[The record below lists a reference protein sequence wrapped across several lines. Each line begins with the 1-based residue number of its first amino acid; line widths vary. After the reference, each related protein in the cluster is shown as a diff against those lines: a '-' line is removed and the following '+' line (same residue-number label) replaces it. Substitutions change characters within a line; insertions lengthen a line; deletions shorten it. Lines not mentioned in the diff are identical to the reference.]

1 MMSDSKPS
9 PEERKEVQPSAF
21 AETSTGA
28 TRTGDTLCHVF
39 QRTAARVPD
48 RVALRTLRGARELTW
63 AEYAAHV
70 RQVAG
75 GLAGLG
81 VTHGEPVAI
90 MSSNRIEF
98 HIIDTAIMHLGAVPV
113 SIYNT
118 LPPKD
123 IAYILENSGARTV
136 FAESAFLP
144 ALRAVNEHGVAL
156 DRVIVID
163 GAAEDAMALDD
174 LMRGAS
180 DFDLDAALRRL
191 RPEDL
196 ATISYTSGTTGAP
209 KGVELSHRSIL
220 RSIQAIDEVYGSID
234 GARMV
239 SLLPMAHVA
248 ERMFS
253 HWRGI
258 VGGFT
263 VSPVPH
269 PSEVAP
275 YLTDARPEY
284 VFSPPRLFEKLRA
297 AIEVYFESERD
308 PQRRALIAEALR
320 IGADKVDVEQSG
332 RQVDEQLGIRY
343 QELRAEIFVP
353 ALELVGLD
361 QVVVALTG
369 SAPVPP
375 DLVRFFL
382 ILGLPVYEGWGMSEL
397 TAFGAFNRPGD
408 TRIASVGYPLRGAE
422 IRLADD
428 GEILFRS
435 PWLMSGYRGRP
446 DLTAEAVDS
455 DGWLHTGDIG
465 TLVDGRLSIVD
476 RKKELII
483 SAFGKNMSPS
493 NIEFAVKNA
502 SPLIAQVC
510 VIGDARPYITALI
523 VIDSAVAATVTDA
536 VAGLHE
542 DPRIAAAVDDAVSA
556 ANQTLS
562 RVEQI
567 KRYRIMDAEW
577 LPGGDELS
585 PTMKL
590 KRRQIAEKHRQTI
603 ESLYL

>member
-1 MMSDSKPS
+1 MRPS
-9 PEERKEVQPSAF
+9 IL
-21 AETSTGA
+21 AEASTAGP
-28 TRTGDTLCHVF
+28 RTDTTLCHVF
-39 QRTAARVPD
+39 QHTASRVPD
-48 RVALRTLRGARELTW
+48 RVALRALHGAREVTW
-63 AEYAAHV
+63 AEYAAKV
-70 RQVAG
+70 RQVAA
-75 GLAGLG
+75 GLADLG
-81 VTHGEPVAI
+81 VTHGEAIAI
-90 MSSNRIEF
+90 MTSNRIEF
-98 HIIDTAIMHLGAVPV
+98 HFIDTAIMHLGAVPV

-123 IAYILENSGARTV
+123 IAYILQNSGARTV
-136 FAESAFLP
+136 FAENAFLP
-144 ALRAVNEHGVAL
+144 ALRQVDHHGATL
-156 DRVIVID
+156 DHIIAID
-163 GAAEDAMALDD
+163 ETTEDAISLND
-174 LMRGAS
+174 LMHGAP

-191 RPEDL
+191 EPEDL

-220 RSIQAIDEVYGSID
+220 RSIQAINEVYGSID
-234 GARMV
+234 GAHMV
-239 SLLPMAHVA
+239 SFLPMAHVA

-263 VSPVPH
+263 VTPCPH

-275 YLTDARPEY
+275 YLLDVRPQY
-284 VFSPPRLFEKLRA
+284 VFSPPRLFEKLRG
-297 AIEVYFESERD
+297 AIEVYFAAERD
-308 PQRRALIAEALR
+308 PRRQALITEGLR
-320 IGADKVDVEQSG
+320 IGAEKVDLEQSD
-332 RQVDEQLGIRY
+332 RPADEGLSARY
-343 QELRAEIFVP
+343 QELRAEIFAP

-382 ILGLPVYEGWGMSEL
+382 TLGLAVYEGWGMSEV

-408 TRIASVGYPLRGAE
+408 TRVATVGYPLRGAE
-422 IRLADD
+422 IRLAAD

-446 DLTAEAVDS
+446 DLTAETIDS

-465 TLVDGRLSIVD
+465 ALVDGRLSIVD

-493 NIEFAVKNA
+493 NIEFAVKSA

-510 VIGDARPYITALI
+510 VVGDARPYITALI
-523 VIDSAVAATVTDA
+523 VIDSVVAATVTDA
-536 VAGLHE
+536 VTGLHE
-542 DPRIAAAVDDAVSA
+542 NPRIIAAVDAAVST
-556 ANQTLS
+556 ANRTLS

-567 KRYRIMDAEW
+567 KRYRIMEREW

-590 KRRQIAEKHRQTI
+590 KRRQIAEKHRDTI
-603 ESLYL
+603 ESLYS

>member
-1 MMSDSKPS
+1 M
-9 PEERKEVQPSAF
+9 QPSIL
-21 AETSTGA
+21 AEAST
-28 TRTGDTLCHVF
+28 TGPRPDTTLCHVF
-39 QRTAARVPD
+39 QHTASRVPD
-48 RVALRTLRGARELTW
+48 RVALRTLGGTREVTW
-63 AEYAAHV
+63 AEYAAKV
-70 RQVAG
+70 RQVAA
-75 GLAGLG
+75 GLANLG
-81 VTHGEPVAI
+81 ATHGEAIAI

-98 HIIDTAIMHLGAVPV
+98 HFIDTAIMHLGAVPV

-123 IAYILENSGARTV
+123 IAYILQNSGARTV
-136 FAESAFLP
+136 FAENAFLP
-144 ALRAVNEHGVAL
+144 ALRQVDQHGVTL
-156 DRVIVID
+156 DHVIAID
-163 GAAEDAMALDD
+163 ETAEDATSLND
-174 LMRGAS
+174 LMHGAPH
-180 DFDLDAALRRL
+180 FDLDAALQRL
-191 RPEDL
+191 DPEDL

-220 RSIQAIDEVYGSID
+220 RSIHAIDDVYGSID

-263 VSPVPH
+263 VTPCPH

-275 YLTDARPEY
+275 YLTDVRPQY
-284 VFSPPRLFEKLRA
+284 VFSPPRLFEKLRG
-297 AIEVYFESERD
+297 AIEVYFAAERD
-308 PQRRALIAEALR
+308 PRRQALIAEGLR
-320 IGADKVDVEQSG
+320 IGAEKVDLEQSD
-332 RQVDEQLGIRY
+332 RRVDERLSARY
-343 QELRAEIFVP
+343 HELRAEIFAP

-382 ILGLPVYEGWGMSEL
+382 MLGLPVYEGWGMSEL

-408 TRIASVGYPLRGAE
+408 TRVATVGYPLRGAE

-446 DLTAEAVDS
+446 DLTAETIDS

-465 TLVDGRLSIVD
+465 ALVDGRLSIVD

-502 SPLIAQVC
+502 SPLVAQVC
-510 VIGDARPYITALI
+510 ALGDARPYITALI
-523 VIDSAVAATVTDA
+523 VIDSVVAATVTDA
-536 VAGLHE
+536 VTGLHE
-542 DPRIAAAVDDAVSA
+542 NPRIIAAVDAAVSA
-556 ANQTLS
+556 ANRTLS

-567 KRYRIMDAEW
+567 KRYRIMECEW

-590 KRRQIAEKHRQTI
+590 KRRQIAEKHRDTI
-603 ESLYL
+603 ESLYS